1 MQTNK
6 LSRSELVEENTRL
19 EQSYMRLRTDNE
31 RYLAD
36 AVQLRRSNA
45 QLNQSLAALRQMQSE
60 LVIMKKNI
68 ALGCLVAGVSHE
80 LNTPVGNC
88 LLAASTVLH
97 QLDELRD
104 RSLRGISRSEMTSF
118 IEVLR
123 TGAEI
128 LMRNLGAAAK
138 LVTDFKQISADR
150 SSFRACRFD
159 LRDVIEAAISSKRT
173 RKFNYRFQNR
183 VPQSMTLN
191 GHAGALNDVVS
202 ELIDNALRHGFRD
215 RQEGT
220 IIIAARTKPH
230 VIELTVE
237 DDGCGIRPEHLEQ
250 IFDPFF
256 TTTLGQG
263 SSGLGLYAAYNLVS
277 VALQGRIR
285 VSSVPA
291 VGTRFTMVMPSDIGG
306 TGPLAPV

>member
-19 EQSYMRLRTDNE
+19 EQNFMRLCTDNE

-36 AVQLRRSNA
+36 AVELRRSNA
-45 QLNQSLAALRQMQSE
+45 QLNQSLVALRQMQSE

-104 RSLRGISRSEMTSF
+104 RSIQGISRSEMMSF
-118 IEVLR
+118 IQALR

-138 LVTDFKQISADR
+138 LVTDFKKISADR
-150 SSFRACRFD
+150 STFRACMFD
-159 LRDVIEAAISSKRT
+159 LRDVIEATISSKRI
-173 RKFNYRFQNR
+173 RKLNYRFENR

-191 GHAGALNDVVS
+191 GHVSALNDVLS

-220 IIIAARTKPH
+220 IIIAARMKPH
-230 VIELTVE
+230 FIELTVE
-237 DDGCGIRPEHLEQ
+237 DDGCGIRPEHLEK

-263 SSGLGLYAAYNLVS
+263 RSGLGLHAAYNLVS
-277 VALQGRIR
+277 VGLQGRIR

-291 VGTRFTMVMPSDIGG
+291 IGTRFTIVMPSDIGG
-306 TGPLAPV
+306 NDPQAPV